1 MAGIYNAISVEW
13 FPHQIP
19 FPKVTTDDYLTQ
31 TAKDMLDLIRK
42 KLETTRKKPI
52 PSLTYGSKLLNA
64 YTEMAKLL
72 QRAPEMPVTP
82 QISAPPPRVETPTKI
97 EQP

>member
-1 MAGIYNAISVEW
+1 MSVDW

-31 TAKDMLDLIRK
+31 TAKDMISLIRK
-42 KLETTRKKPI
+42 KMASTRKKPI
-52 PSLTYGSKLLNA
+52 PLLTYGSKILKT

-72 QRAPEMPVTP
+72 QRAPEIPVAP
-82 QISAPPPRVETPTKI
+82 QVPAPPSRVYRWLMWCW
-97 EQP
+97 